1 MLSSLRGTYD
11 ILSEDIKYWHF
22 IEKKARILF
31 DNANYSEIRTPLIEN
46 KQLFDKG
53 VGDATDIV
61 SKEMYCFQDQGK
73 RDIVLRPEGTAG
85 IARSYIQNKL
95 YNLKPVNK
103 VWYFGPMFRYERP
116 QNGRQRQFHQL
127 GIECLG
133 VNDPQAD
140 AEVIAIAYN
149 LLSELPIGNFRLEL
163 NNIGSNTARK
173 EYSKKLTKYLSQYEA
188 QLDEDSKQRL
198 FNNPFRILDSKS
210 VTTQTILN
218 NAPNL
223 FDFIDNN
230 SKKHFEA
237 LCCYLNA
244 LDIPYTINYR
254 LVRGLDYYSDTAF
267 EFKTNLLGGQ
277 DTICGGGRYDNL
289 ISNLGGPS
297 TPAIGWAI
305 GVERLLILVKK
316 NYNIDNNQLDFYIV
330 SENIIRCKIEAL
342 VLFSRLVTVHSA
354 KVEID
359 ETSSTIRKKIKR
371 AYKSSSAYCLI
382 IGEKELLD
390 SNITVKNLLSN
401 EEKSVDFE
409 QFLNE
414 PKHYLF

>member
-22 IEKKARILF
+22 IEKKARVLF

-73 RDIVLRPEGTAG
+73 RDVVLRPEGTAG

-149 LLSELPIGNFRLEL
+149 LLSELPIGDFRLEL

-173 EYSKKLTKYLSQYEA
+173 EYSKKLTKYLSQYEG

-244 LDIPYTINYR
+244 LHIPYTINYR

-316 NYNIDNNQLDFYIV
+316 NYDIDNNQLDFYIV

-342 VLFSRLVTVHSA
+342 VLFSRLVTVHGV

-401 EEKSVDFE
+401 EEKSIDFE

-414 PKHYLF
+414 PKYYLF

>member
-22 IEKKARILF
+22 IEKKARVLF

-73 RDIVLRPEGTAG
+73 RDVVLRPEGTAG
-85 IARSYIQNKL
+85 IARSYIQHKL

-149 LLSELPIGNFRLEL
+149 LLSELPIGDFRLEL

-173 EYSKKLTKYLSQYEA
+173 EYSKKLTKYLSQYEG

-244 LDIPYTINYR
+244 LHIPYTINYR

-316 NYNIDNNQLDFYIV
+316 NYDIDNNQLDFYIV

-342 VLFSRLVTVHSA
+342 VLFSRLVTVHGV

-401 EEKSVDFE
+401 EEKSIDFE

-414 PKHYLF
+414 PKYYLF

>member
-22 IEKKARILF
+22 IEKKARVLF

-73 RDIVLRPEGTAG
+73 RDVVLRPEGTAG

-149 LLSELPIGNFRLEL
+149 LLSELPIGDFRLEL

-173 EYSKKLTKYLSQYEA
+173 EYSKKLTKYLSQYEG

-244 LDIPYTINYR
+244 LHIPYTINYR

-316 NYNIDNNQLDFYIV
+316 NYDIDNNQLDFYIV

-342 VLFSRLVTVHSA
+342 VLFSRLVTVHGV

-401 EEKSVDFE
+401 EEKSIDFE
-409 QFLNE
+409 QFLNG
-414 PKHYLF
+414 PKYYLF